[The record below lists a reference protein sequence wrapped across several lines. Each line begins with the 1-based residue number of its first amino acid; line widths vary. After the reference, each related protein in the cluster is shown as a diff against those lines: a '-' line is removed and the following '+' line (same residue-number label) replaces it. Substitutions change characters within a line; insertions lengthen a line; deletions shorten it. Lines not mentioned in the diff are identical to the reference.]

1 MKVLVDIDQI
11 KFSDG
16 LIPAV
21 IQDVRN
27 KDVLMV
33 AYMNAESLQLSIE
46 TGETHFWSRS
56 RKKLWRKGETSGH
69 IQIIKAILIDCDQ
82 DTLLVEV
89 EQVEVACHTGKRSCF
104 FEKFW
109 EANVREGEEDVST
122 RKGQGGAPLSVSMLE
137 ALSKTILERKEQSF
151 PGSYTSSLFEGGLDL
166 ILKKVAEES
175 GEFIISAKNGR
186 EKEIVHET
194 ADLLYHLLVA
204 LGYYNIPMMQ
214 VEEELKRR
222 TSQSGL
228 DEKKSRG
235 KKPRLSSA
243 E

>member
-1 MKVLVDIDQI
+1 MKALIDIDRI

-21 IQDVRN
+21 IQDVHN

-33 AYMNAESLQLSIE
+33 AYMNAKSLQLSLE

-56 RKKLWRKGETSGH
+56 RKKLWHKGETSGH
-69 IQIIKAILIDCDQ
+69 IQKIKTVSVDCDQ

-89 EQVEVACHTGKRSCF
+89 EQVEAACHTGKRSCF
-104 FEKFW
+104 FEKIW
-109 EANVREGEEDVST
+109 ESDVREGEE
-122 RKGQGGAPLSVSMLE
+122 APLTAAPVLE
-137 ALSKTILERKEQSF
+137 ALSQTILERKAHPSQK
-151 PGSYTSSLFEGGLDL
+151 SYTSSLFEGGLDL

-204 LGYYNIPMMQ
+204 LGYYGIPMKRI
-214 VEEELKRR
+214 EEELKKR
-222 TSQSGL
+222 TLQSGL
-228 DEKKSRG
+228 AEKESRSGKS
-235 KKPRLSSA
+235 PRRPPGQ
-243 E
+243 

>member
-1 MKVLVDIDQI
+1 MKTLVDLDQI

-27 KDVLMV
+27 KDVLML
-33 AYMNAESLQLSIE
+33 AYMNAESLQLSLE

-56 RKKLWRKGETSGH
+56 RKQLWHKGETSGH
-69 IQIIKAILIDCDQ
+69 IQKIKAIFVDCDQ

-89 EQVEVACHTGKRSCF
+89 EQVDVACHTGKRSCF
-104 FEKFW
+104 FETLW
-109 EANVREGEEDVST
+109 EANLSEGGEAVS
-122 RKGQGGAPLSVSMLE
+122 APGEHGVPILE
-137 ALSKTILERKEQSF
+137 ALSQTILERKAHPSQK
-151 PGSYTSSLFEGGLDL
+151 SYTSSLFEGGLDL

-175 GEFIISAKNGR
+175 GEFIISGKNGQER
-186 EKEIVHET
+186 EIVHEA
-194 ADLLYHLLVA
+194 ADLLYHILVA
-204 LGYYNIPMMQ
+204 LGYYGIPIKQ
-214 VEEELKRR
+214 IEEELKKR

-228 DEKKSRG
+228 AEKKSRSR
-235 KKPRLSSA
+235 KPRTSST

>member
-1 MKVLVDIDQI
+1 MEKLKGLDRI
-11 KFSDG
+11 KFSGG

-21 IQDVRN
+21 IQDVHN

-33 AYMNAESLQLSIE
+33 AYMNEESLQLSLE

-56 RKKLWRKGETSGH
+56 RKKLWHKGETSGH
-69 IQIIKAILIDCDQ
+69 IQKIKTIFVDCDQ

-89 EQVEVACHTGKRSCF
+89 EQVEAACHTGKRSCF
-104 FEKFW
+104 FEKLW
-109 EANVREGEEDVST
+109 EANIREGEE
-122 RKGQGGAPLSVSMLE
+122 APLTTVPILQ
-137 ALSKTILERKEQSF
+137 ALSQTIFERKAHPSPE
-151 PGSYTSSLFEGGLDL
+151 SYTSRLFEGGLDL

-204 LGYYNIPMMQ
+204 LAYYGIPMKQ
-214 VEEELKRR
+214 VEEELKKR

-228 DEKKSRG
+228 AEKESRG
-235 KKPRLSSA
+235 KSSRRPPRR
-243 E
+243 

>member
-1 MKVLVDIDQI
+1 MKALIDIDRI

-21 IQDVRN
+21 IQDVHN

-33 AYMNAESLQLSIE
+33 AYMNAESLQLSLE

-56 RKKLWRKGETSGH
+56 RKQLWHKGETSGH
-69 IQIIKAILIDCDQ
+69 IQKIKTIFVDCDQ

-89 EQVEVACHTGKRSCF
+89 EQVEAACHTGKRSCF

-109 EANVREGEEDVST
+109 EANVCEGEE
-122 RKGQGGAPLSVSMLE
+122 APLITVQVLE
-137 ALSKTILERKEQSF
+137 ALSQTILQRKAYPSPE
-151 PGSYTSSLFEGGLDL
+151 SYTSSLFEGGLDL

-194 ADLLYHLLVA
+194 ADLLYHLLVT
-204 LGYYNIPMMQ
+204 LGYYGIPMKRI
-214 VEEELKRR
+214 EDELKKR

-228 DEKKSRG
+228 AEKESREKS
-235 KKPRLSSA
+235 PRRPP

>member
-1 MKVLVDIDQI
+1 MMKTLIDLDQI

-21 IQDVRN
+21 IQDAHN

-33 AYMNAESLQLSIE
+33 AYMNAESLQLSLE

-56 RKKLWRKGETSGH
+56 RKKLWRKGATSGH
-69 IQIIKAILIDCDQ
+69 IQKIKTIFVDCDQ

-89 EQVEVACHTGKRSCF
+89 EQVEAACHTGKRSCF
-104 FEKFW
+104 FEKLG
-109 EANVREGEEDVST
+109 EANVREGEEAAAAPED
-122 RKGQGGAPLSVSMLE
+122 KGGVPILE
-137 ALSKTILERKEQSF
+137 ALSQAILERKEQPS
-151 PGSYTSSLFEGGLDL
+151 PKSYTSSLFEGGLDL
-166 ILKKVAEES
+166 ILKKVGEES

-204 LGYYNIPMMQ
+204 LGYYGIPMKQ
-214 VEEELKRR
+214 VEEELKKRS
-222 TSQSGL
+222 SQSGL
-228 DEKKSRG
+228 AEKKSRSG
-235 KKPRLSSA
+235 KPRVSSS

>member
-1 MKVLVDIDQI
+1 MKPLISLDQI

-21 IQDVRN
+21 IQDVHN

-33 AYMNAESLQLSIE
+33 AYMNAESLQLSLE
-46 TGETHFWSRS
+46 TGKTHFWSRS

-69 IQIIKAILIDCDQ
+69 IQKIKAIFADCDQ

-89 EQVEVACHTGKRSCF
+89 EQVDVACHTGKRSCF
-104 FEKFW
+104 FEKLW
-109 EANVREGEEDVST
+109 EADLQEGEETIGTPGD
-122 RKGQGGAPLSVSMLE
+122 QGAVPMLKLLSQ
-137 ALSKTILERKEQSF
+137 TIIERKAHPS
-151 PGSYTSSLFEGGLDL
+151 PNSYTSSLFKGGLDL

-175 GEFIISAKNGR
+175 GEFIISAKNG
-186 EKEIVHET
+186 EKKEIVHET

-204 LGYYNIPMMQ
+204 LGYYDISLKQ
-214 VEEELKRR
+214 VEEELKKR

-228 DEKKSRG
+228 AEKKSRS
-235 KKPRLSSA
+235 RLSPSD
-243 E
+243 